1 MKSLIL
7 IALVFLLQ
15 VVCAFF
21 FISDILASVLG
32 LTLKPLAWEL
42 RELMEIGAAIGL
54 IIGVLLGG
62 VMLVRAVRRR
72 NIAEAKVRRAA
83 AAFHDL
89 LEERFAEWGLTPAE
103 RDVALFAIK
112 GMSTT
117 EIAVMRAT
125 SEGTVKAQTNAI
137 YRKAGVSGRPQ
148 LLAVFIED
156 LMSDD
161 PTPRSTAQAA

>member
-72 NIAEAKVRRAA
+72 NIAA
-83 AAFHDL
+83 
-89 LEERFAEWGLTPAE
+89 
-103 RDVALFAIK
+103 
-112 GMSTT
+112 
-117 EIAVMRAT
+117 
-125 SEGTVKAQTNAI
+125 
-137 YRKAGVSGRPQ
+137 
-148 LLAVFIED
+148 
-156 LMSDD
+156 
-161 PTPRSTAQAA
+161 